1 MGSVKNEP
9 DDKYS
14 EPFQPFLP
22 GPWDDDDKDAR
33 YDYED
38 EDDDWMSDLDDE
50 EGDTTW
56 GV

>member
-1 MGSVKNEP
+1 MRWSTDEP

-14 EPFQPFLP
+14 EPFQPLP
-22 GPWDDDDKDAR
+22 LWPYEDDDEDTR
-33 YDYED
+33 YDHED

-56 GV
+56 GA